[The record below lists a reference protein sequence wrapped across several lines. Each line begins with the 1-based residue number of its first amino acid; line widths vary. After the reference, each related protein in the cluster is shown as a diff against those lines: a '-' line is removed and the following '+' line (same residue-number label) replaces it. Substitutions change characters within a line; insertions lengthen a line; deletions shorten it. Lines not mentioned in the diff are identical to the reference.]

1 MGASFAVFIWATVV
15 GFVTVDAPAMSVSA
29 SDAQP
34 CCRVATSIKLPGAAG
49 GGQAIC
55 TAIERAITSRTPQA
69 RVSVEVHVL
78 TPSMLAAAIVVNGR
92 ALPERRFAVTDR
104 QLNPSSIQR
113 FAESVATAV
122 ADAAER

>member
-1 MGASFAVFIWATVV
+1 MGASFAVFIWATGV
-15 GFVTVDAPAMSVSA
+15 GFVTVNAPAMSVPA

-34 CCRVATSIKLPGAAG
+34 RCRLASSKLPGAG
-49 GGQAIC
+49 GAQAIC
-55 TAIERAITSRTPQA
+55 TAIERAITSRAPQA

-113 FAESVATAV
+113 FAESIATAV